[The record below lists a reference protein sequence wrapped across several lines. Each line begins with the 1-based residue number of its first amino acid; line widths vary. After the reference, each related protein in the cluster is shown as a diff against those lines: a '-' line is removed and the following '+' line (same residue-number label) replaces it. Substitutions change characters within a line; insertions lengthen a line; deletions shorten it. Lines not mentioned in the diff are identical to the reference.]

1 MRLFVALN
9 LPKKERDRI
18 YRASRILR
26 DCELPVRWKEPEH
39 YHVTLKFLEAR

>member
-18 YRASRILR
+18 YRASKILR
-26 DCELPVRWKEPEH
+26 ECGLPVRWVEPEH
-39 YHVTLKFLEAR
+39 FHVTPEVPR